1 MADQSL
7 TLTTPLPAG
16 SDGPGGARI
25 PPETANQWTHAGGFV
40 LSLAAAGYLLPTAC
54 SSGDVLRILGC
65 AVYALTLVGLYAA
78 STLSHSFDDPVRRN
92 YYRMLDQVCIFL
104 LVVGTYTPFGLV
116 YALDGGWWLVLA
128 AMWTVALMG
137 IVKRLR
143 SGTESVPIAYFLVLG
158 WLPVPV
164 IWRIFEVG
172 QLPGLGLVVAGGLA
186 YSGGT
191 WFLANDHRRPYYH
204 AVWHLCT
211 ITGSALHFFYVLQY
225 VATPAA

>member
-1 MADQSL
+1 MADQFW
-7 TLTTPLPAG
+7 TIATALPAG
-16 SDGPGGARI
+16 DGAPHAVRVR
-25 PPETANQWTHAGGFV
+25 PETANQWTHAGGFV
-40 LSLAAAGYLLPTAC
+40 LSLVAAGFLLPTAFA
-54 SSGDVLRILGC
+54 SGDSLRFLGC
-65 AVYALTLVGLYAA
+65 AVYAVTLVGLYAA
-78 STLSHSFDDPVRRN
+78 STLSHSFDDPARRN
-92 YYRMLDQVCIFL
+92 YYRMLDQICIFL
-104 LVVGTYTPFGLV
+104 LMVGSYTPFGLV

-128 AMWTVALMG
+128 AMWTVAVLG

-143 SGTESVPIAYFLVLG
+143 SGTESVPIRYFLALG

-186 YSGGT
+186 YTGGT

-225 VATPAA
+225 VATPVT